1 MRAYNND
8 VEISRNET
16 FSLDKI
22 IKCKDGSPYIVSN
35 QLNNP
40 YFLVSVSTTRY
51 EQKDRKVY
59 NKWLDLKDFPKFVET
74 VPVDLK
80 SLMTEPNGNVSR
92 YNSFDDITELIS
104 IDTKTDILAYGYVGS
119 YLFYY
124 KFDDA
129 VFYIEDENGEKTY
142 KYWSVDGW
150 KEYTCRIVTAY
161 TIDITSK
168 WTEQNY
174 VYSIDLVSGT
184 SVREY
189 LINLCNENNI
199 DFTDENSN
207 EDLYNELNN
216 KGVTFVNNF
225 NLDRLIT
232 IFDMVKPILK
242 PKKLTVSSN
251 IQGGL

>member
-1 MRAYNND
+1 MRSYNND

-16 FSLDKI
+16 FSIDKI
-22 IKCKDGSPYIVSN
+22 IKHNDGSPFIISSA
-35 QLNNP
+35 LNNP
-40 YFLVSVSTTRY
+40 YFLVSVSSSRY
-51 EQKDRKVY
+51 EQHERKVY

-74 VPVDLK
+74 VPIDLK
-80 SLMTEPNGNVSR
+80 SLMTEPNGDVSR

-129 VFYIEDENGEKTY
+129 VFYIEDENGERTY

-150 KEYTCRIVTAY
+150 KEYTCRIVTAF
-161 TIDITSK
+161 DMSITSQ

-174 VYSIDLVSGT
+174 VYSITLVSGVT
-184 SVREY
+184 TRQY
-189 LINLCNENNI
+189 LETLAMENDI
-199 DFTDENSN
+199 YVDSTISN
-207 EDLYNELNN
+207 EDIHNQLIN
-216 KGVTFVNNF
+216 KGVTFVDTYR
-225 NLDRLIT
+225 LDRELA
-232 IFDMVKPILK
+232 IFDTYKPLLK

-251 IQGGL
+251 ILGGL

>member
-1 MRAYNND
+1 MQVHNND
-8 VEISRNET
+8 IEISRNET
-16 FSLDKI
+16 FSIDKI
-22 IKCKDGSPYIVSN
+22 IKHKDGSPYIVSSA
-35 QLNNP
+35 LHNP
-40 YFLVSVSTTRY
+40 YFLVSVSSTRY
-51 EQKDRKVY
+51 EQHERKVY
-59 NKWLDLKDFPKFVET
+59 NKWLDLKDFPKFSET

-80 SLMTEPNGNVSR
+80 SLTTEPNGNVSR
-92 YNSFDDITELIS
+92 YNSFNDITELID

-129 VFYIEDENGEKTY
+129 VFYIEDENGERTY

-161 TIDITSK
+161 TTDITSK
-168 WTEQNY
+168 WVEQNY

-189 LINLCNENNI
+189 LVSLCEHYEI
-199 DFTDENSN
+199 EFTDENSN
-207 EDLYNELNN
+207 LDLYNELIN
-216 KGVTFVNNF
+216 KGVTLVEGFDIN
-225 NLDRLIT
+225 RAII
-232 IFDMVKPILK
+232 IFDLVKPILK
-242 PKKLTVSSN
+242 PKRLTVSSN